1 MALWV
6 PISPA
11 AQQAG
16 GLAVP
21 TQSLPFGNTMT
32 FILNFC
38 TPQPLSE
45 GQRVL
50 GGTESPLGWAQQL
63 PGATQVSTAV
73 PGLPPACLML
83 GSCPSWQPSWQ
94 PCQ

>member
-1 MALWV
+1 
-6 PISPA
+6 
-11 AQQAG
+11 
-16 GLAVP
+16 
-21 TQSLPFGNTMT
+21 MT

-38 TPQPLSE
+38 IPQSLSE

-50 GGTESPLGWAQQL
+50 GGTVTPWV
-63 PGATQVSTAV
+63 ATAVARSHTVSTAV